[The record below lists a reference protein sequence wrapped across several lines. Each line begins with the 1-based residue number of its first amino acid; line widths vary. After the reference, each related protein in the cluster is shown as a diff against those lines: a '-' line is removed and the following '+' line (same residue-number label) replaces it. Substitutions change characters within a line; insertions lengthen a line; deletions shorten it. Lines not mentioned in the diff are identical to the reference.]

1 MAEPV
6 AGGRAPADR
15 GFALLIVLW
24 WTVLLALL
32 GTQLATSG
40 RLDAQ
45 RAGNLRS
52 AAMAR
57 AAADGALE
65 ETVFHLVDASPAGW
79 SADGAVRD
87 LPVTGGVAHVEVRS
101 EAAKVGLNQA
111 SAGLLAALL
120 TRLGTDASRSAAL
133 ADAILDWRTATIR
146 PRKLGAKAPEYRA
159 AGRDYAPPNSDF
171 ETLDELRL
179 VRGMTPDLVARLAP
193 YVSVYQ
199 LDDPDLTLADA
210 IVRRAS
216 ADSGDVAA
224 GVVERA
230 ESLRTEAPVVTISIS
245 VEMADG
251 ARAIRRTVVRLA
263 LDASRRPFQVLEQD
277 YEHGASNIK

>member
-1 MAEPV
+1 MAKPV
-6 AGGRAPADR
+6 PGGQAPSDR

-57 AAADGALE
+57 AAADGVLE
-65 ETVFHLVDASPAGW
+65 ETVFHLVDASPAAW
-79 SADGAVRD
+79 SADGDGRE
-87 LPVTGGVAHVEVRS
+87 LPVVGGRAQVKVES

-120 TRLGTDASRSAAL
+120 TRLGTDAPRSAAL
-133 ADAILDWRTATIR
+133 ADAILDWRTATAR
-146 PRKLGAKAPEYRA
+146 PRRLGAKAPEYRA

-193 YVSVYQ
+193 YVSLYQ
-199 LDDPDLTLADA
+199 FDDPELTLADT

-216 ADSGDVAA
+216 AESGDVTA
-224 GVVERA
+224 GVVEHA
-230 ESLRTEAPVVTISIS
+230 ESLRTTAAVVTIMVS

-251 ARAIRRTVVRLA
+251 ARATRRTVVRLA
-263 LDASRRPFQVLEQD
+263 LDASRHPFQVLDQD
-277 YEHGASNIK
+277 

>member
-1 MAEPV
+1 VAEPV
-6 AGGRAPADR
+6 PGGRAPSDR

-57 AAADGALE
+57 AAADGVLE

-79 SADGAVRD
+79 SADGDVRD
-87 LPVTGGVAHVEVRS
+87 LPVVGGRAHVKVES

-120 TRLGTDASRSAAL
+120 TRLGTNAPRSAAL
-133 ADAILDWRTATIR
+133 ADAILDWRTATAR

-193 YVSVYQ
+193 YVSLYQ
-199 LDDPDLTLADA
+199 VDDPDLTRADA

-216 ADSGDVAA
+216 AESGDVTA
-224 GVVERA
+224 GVAERT
-230 ESLRTEAPVVTISIS
+230 ESLRTAAPVATILVS

-251 ARAIRRTVVRLA
+251 ARATRRTIVRLA
-263 LDASRRPFQVLEQD
+263 LDASRHPFQVLDQD
-277 YEHGASNIK
+277 

>member
-1 MAEPV
+1 VAEPV
-6 AGGRAPADR
+6 PGGRAPSDR

-57 AAADGALE
+57 AAADGVLE

-79 SADGAVRD
+79 SADGDVRD
-87 LPVTGGVAHVEVRS
+87 LPVVGGRAHVKVES

-120 TRLGTDASRSAAL
+120 TRLGTNAPRSAAL
-133 ADAILDWRTATIR
+133 ADAILDWRTATAR

-193 YVSVYQ
+193 YVSLYQ
-199 LDDPDLTLADA
+199 VDDPDLTRADA

-216 ADSGDVAA
+216 AESGDVTA
-224 GVVERA
+224 GVAERT
-230 ESLRTEAPVVTISIS
+230 ESLRTAAPVVTILVS

-251 ARAIRRTVVRLA
+251 ARATRRTIVRLA
-263 LDASRRPFQVLEQD
+263 LDASRHPFQVLDQD
-277 YEHGASNIK
+277 

>member
-6 AGGRAPADR
+6 PGGRAPSDR

-57 AAADGALE
+57 AAADGVLE

-79 SADGAVRD
+79 SADGDVRD
-87 LPVTGGVAHVEVRS
+87 LRVVGGLAHVEIRS

-133 ADAILDWRTATIR
+133 ADAVLDWRTATIR
-146 PRKLGAKAPEYRA
+146 SRKLGAKAPEYRA
-159 AGRDYAPPNSDF
+159 AGLDYAPPNSDF

-199 LDDPDLTLADA
+199 LADPDLTLADA

-224 GVVERA
+224 GVIERA

-245 VEMADG
+245 MEMADG

-263 LDASRRPFQVLEQD
+263 LDASRHPFQVLDQD

>member
-6 AGGRAPADR
+6 PGGRAPSDR

-57 AAADGALE
+57 AAADGVLE

-79 SADGAVRD
+79 SADGDVRD
-87 LPVTGGVAHVEVRS
+87 LPVVGGRAHVKVES

-120 TRLGTDASRSAAL
+120 TRLGTNAPRSAAL
-133 ADAILDWRTATIR
+133 ADAILDWRTATAR

-193 YVSVYQ
+193 YVSLYQ
-199 LDDPDLTLADA
+199 VDDPDLTRADA

-216 ADSGDVAA
+216 AESGDVTA
-224 GVVERA
+224 GVAERT
-230 ESLRTEAPVVTISIS
+230 ESLRTAAPVATILVS

-251 ARAIRRTVVRLA
+251 ARATRRTIVRLA
-263 LDASRRPFQVLEQD
+263 LDASRHPFQVLDQD
-277 YEHGASNIK
+277 

>member
-6 AGGRAPADR
+6 PGGRAPSDR

-57 AAADGALE
+57 AAADGVLE

-79 SADGAVRD
+79 SADGDVRD
-87 LPVTGGVAHVEVRS
+87 LPVVGGRAHVKVES

-120 TRLGTDASRSAAL
+120 TRLGTNAPRSAAL
-133 ADAILDWRTATIR
+133 ADAILDWRTATAR

-193 YVSVYQ
+193 YVSLYQ
-199 LDDPDLTLADA
+199 VDDPDLTRADA

-216 ADSGDVAA
+216 AESGDVTA
-224 GVVERA
+224 GVAERT
-230 ESLRTEAPVVTISIS
+230 ESLRTAAPVVTILVS

-251 ARAIRRTVVRLA
+251 ARATRRTIVRLA
-263 LDASRRPFQVLEQD
+263 LDASRHPFQVLDQD
-277 YEHGASNIK
+277 